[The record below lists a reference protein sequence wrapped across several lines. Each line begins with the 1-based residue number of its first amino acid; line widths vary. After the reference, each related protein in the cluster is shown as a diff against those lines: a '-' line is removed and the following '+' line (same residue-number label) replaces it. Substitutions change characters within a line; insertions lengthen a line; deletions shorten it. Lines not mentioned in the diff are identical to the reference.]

1 MVSMVTDVGVVI
13 PASNEASTVGA
24 AVASVAA
31 ACAGVQQR
39 CTIVV
44 VDDGSSDRT
53 SHAAQEALT
62 GHAGPGFVIS
72 VRAGRASRARAAG
85 SDLLSDTIDRWGSA
99 WLLSTDA
106 DSIVRTDWVR
116 RYLAHAEAGAV
127 AVAGVVGLIDDEDGR
142 RVGRAWWDDY
152 GATIASDRTH
162 PHVHAANLGVRLDI
176 YREVGGFGDLERA
189 EDIDLW
195 RRIRAAGHRTVAD
208 ADLVVDTSARLSGR
222 VEVGF
227 AAALQRLYA

>member
-13 PASNEASTVGA
+13 PACNEVSTIGA

-31 ACAGVQQR
+31 ACAGVEPR

-53 SHAAQEALT
+53 ADAAQDALT
-62 GHAGPGFVIS
+62 GHDGPGFVIS
-72 VRAGRASRARAAG
+72 VRAGRASRARAVG
-85 SDLLSDTIDRWGSA
+85 GDLFADTVDCWASA

-106 DSIVRTDWVR
+106 DSVVREDWVG
-116 RYLAHAEAGAV
+116 RYLVHAGNGAV

-152 GATIASDRTH
+152 GATIASDRSH
-162 PHVHAANLGVRLDI
+162 PHVHAANLGVRLDT
-176 YREVGGFGDLERA
+176 YRAVGGFSDLERA

-195 RRIRAAGHRTVAD
+195 RRIREAGHETVAD

-227 AAALQRLYA
+227 AAALQRLYG